1 MHRFFLT
8 TLPLKPQ
15 QSVNLSPLV
24 RQLYD
29 VLRLQV
35 GEQIVLLDNGGDEFL
50 TQIEQIDRKQ
60 AAGLVLSQQPC
71 LAEPSLHLTLYQCSL
86 KADKF
91 EWVLQKCTEL
101 GASRF
106 VPVISERSIVRPAAA
121 LLKKYD
127 RWQEIL
133 REAAEQCCRGK
144 IPELAEPMS
153 FEEAV
158 REANG
163 TRLLAWE
170 EARHGDRE
178 TRRQGEEQSESISQF
193 AIRNSQFANLL
204 IGPEG
209 GITSTEA
216 ELAQSAGWHT
226 VSLGRRIL
234 RAETAAV
241 AAVARLV
248 SD

>member
-8 TLPLKPQ
+8 TSPLKPH
-15 QSVNLSPLV
+15 QSVDLSPLV

-29 VLRLQV
+29 VLRLQA
-35 GEQIVLLDNGGDEFL
+35 GEQIVLLDNSGDEFL
-50 TQIEQIDRKQ
+50 TQIEQIDRKR
-60 AAGLVLSQQPC
+60 AVGLVLSQQPC
-71 LAEPSLHLTLYQCSL
+71 LAEPSIYLTLYQCSL

-101 GASRF
+101 GVSRF
-106 VPVISERSIVRPAAA
+106 APVISERSIVRPAAA

-133 REAAEQCCRGK
+133 REAAEQCGRGK
-144 IPELAEPMS
+144 IPELSEPLS
-153 FEEAV
+153 FETAV

-163 TRLLAWE
+163 TRLIAWE
-170 EARHGDRE
+170 EARQEDKK
-178 TRRQGEEQSESISQF
+178 TRRQGEEQSSPTSQF
-193 AIRNSQFANLL
+193 TNLL

-209 GITSTEA
+209 GITQDEA
-216 ELAQSAGWHT
+216 NLAQSTGWRV
-226 VSLGRRIL
+226 VSLGKRTL